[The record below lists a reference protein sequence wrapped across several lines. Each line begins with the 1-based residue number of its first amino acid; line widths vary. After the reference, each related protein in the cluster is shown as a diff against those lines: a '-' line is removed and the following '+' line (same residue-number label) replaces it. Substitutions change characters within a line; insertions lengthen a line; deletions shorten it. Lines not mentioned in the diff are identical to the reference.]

1 MSLVAISETVEVL
14 NHKQPIPAEEEK
26 QFVVQF
32 AFKTGDKELTNK
44 LIDELSAPE
53 KDREAIISK
62 YTALVDMKPLWLEHI
77 ENLLVAIEM
86 YRIEEEK
93 AVKRLADVLNAYGID
108 VTIDEIRTAGP
119 KELKQKVHK
128 EAAL

>member
-1 MSLVAISETVEVL
+1 MSLVAISETVEMINAQQSSL
-14 NHKQPIPAEEEK
+14 TEDEK

-44 LIDELSAPE
+44 LIDELTMHV
-53 KDREAIISK
+53 KDSSSIMKK
-62 YTALVDMKPLWLEHI
+62 YATMVDLKPQWLEHI

-93 AVKRLADVLNAYGID
+93 AVKRLADILTAYGIEVSIED
-108 VTIDEIRTAGP
+108 IKTADTN
-119 KELKQKVHK
+119 ELKERVHK
-128 EAAL
+128 EAVL

>member
-14 NHKQPIPAEEEK
+14 NHKQPILTEEEK

-62 YTALVDMKPLWLEHI
+62 YTALVDMKPQWLEHI

-108 VTIDEIRTAGP
+108 VTIDEIRTADP
-119 KELKQKVHK
+119 KELKQKVRK

>member
-14 NHKQPIPAEEEK
+14 NHKQPILTEEEK

-53 KDREAIISK
+53 KDREVIISK
-62 YTALVDMKPLWLEHI
+62 YTALVDMKPQWLEHI

-108 VTIDEIRTAGP
+108 VTIDEIRTADP

-128 EAAL
+128 EAVL

>member
-14 NHKQPIPAEEEK
+14 NHKQPILTEEEK

-44 LIDELSAPE
+44 LIDELSAPK

-62 YTALVDMKPLWLEHI
+62 YTALVDMKPPWLEHI

-108 VTIDEIRTAGP
+108 VTIDEIRTADP
-119 KELKQKVHK
+119 KELKQKVRK

>member
-14 NHKQPIPAEEEK
+14 NNNQPFLTDEEK

-44 LIDELSAPE
+44 LIDELIAPV

-62 YTALVDMKPLWLEHI
+62 YAAMVDMKPQWLEHI

-93 AVKRLADVLNAYGID
+93 AVRRLADVLNAYGIE
-108 VTIDEIRTAGP
+108 VTIDEIRTADT
-119 KELKQKVHK
+119 KELKKKVQK
-128 EAAL
+128 EAVL

>member
-14 NHKQPIPAEEEK
+14 NHKQPILTEEEK

-44 LIDELSAPE
+44 LIDELSASE
-53 KDREAIISK
+53 KGREAIISK
-62 YTALVDMKPLWLEHI
+62 YTALVDMKPQWLEHI

-108 VTIDEIRTAGP
+108 VTIDEIRTADP
-119 KELKQKVHK
+119 KELKQKVRK

>member
-14 NHKQPIPAEEEK
+14 NHKQPILTEEEK

-62 YTALVDMKPLWLEHI
+62 YTALVDMKPQWLEHI

-108 VTIDEIRTAGP
+108 VTIDKIRTADP
-119 KELKQKVHK
+119 KELKQKVRK

>member
-1 MSLVAISETVEVL
+1 MSLVAINETVEVL
-14 NHKQPIPAEEEK
+14 GKQKPFLTEEEK

-44 LIDELSAPE
+44 LIDELTAPV
-53 KDREAIISK
+53 KDREAVISK
-62 YTALVDMKPLWLEHI
+62 YSAMVDLKPQWLEQI

-93 AVKRLADVLNAYGID
+93 AVNRLADVLTAYGID
-108 VTIDEIRTAGP
+108 VSVEEIRTADT
-119 KELKQKVHK
+119 KEIK
-128 EAAL
+128 ERVQREATL

>member
-14 NHKQPIPAEEEK
+14 NNNQPFLTDEEK

-44 LIDELSAPE
+44 LIDELIAPV
-53 KDREAIISK
+53 KDREAVISK
-62 YTALVDMKPLWLEHI
+62 YAAMVDMKPQWLEHI

-93 AVKRLADVLNAYGID
+93 AVRRLADVLNAYGIE
-108 VTIDEIRTAGP
+108 VTIDEIRTVDT
-119 KELKQKVHK
+119 KELKKKVQK
-128 EAAL
+128 EAVL

>member
-1 MSLVAISETVEVL
+1 MSLVAISETMEVL
-14 NHKQPIPAEEEK
+14 NHNQPFLAEEEK
-26 QFVVQF
+26 QFVAQF

-62 YTALVDMKPLWLEHI
+62 YTALVDMKPQWLEHI

-108 VTIDEIRTAGP
+108 VTIDEIRTADP
-119 KELKQKVHK
+119 KELKQKVCK

>member
-1 MSLVAISETVEVL
+1 MSLIAINETVEIL
-14 NHKQPIPAEEEK
+14 NTQQPFLTDDEK

-32 AFKTGDKELTNK
+32 AFKTGDKELTHK
-44 LIDELSAPE
+44 LIDELAAPV

-62 YTALVDMKPLWLEHI
+62 YEAMVDMKPRWLEHI

-93 AVKRLADVLNAYGID
+93 AVRRLADVLNAYGID
-108 VTIDEIRTAGP
+108 VTIDEIKIADM
-119 KELKQKVHK
+119 KELKKKVQK
-128 EAAL
+128 EAVL